1 MELTVDWRNNYIDKF
16 EKLTPF
22 SNPPRGQKSK
32 YVFMSNPARCRRWTH
47 GPVRR
52 HSIFSGLALKSQKHP
67 QWDTSMGEG
76 DAMERGVEGAI
87 FRGGG
92 GQCKRGRS
100 SSPLMSSVT
109 LGCDCWNSGGMF
121 VIVGHSF
128 LPLKFLPW
136 DITNVFGPTSRWN
149 VLSYAICIRE
159 RTFLSNLGLVIPP
172 VSLWLQYL
180 CHQ

>member
-76 DAMERGVEGAI
+76 DAMERGVEGEI

-128 LPLKFLPW
+128 FAFWIPSLRHHQCFWPNQSLKRSELCNMHTRKDFSLKF
-136 DITNVFGPTSRWN
+136 
-149 VLSYAICIRE
+149 
-159 RTFLSNLGLVIPP
+159 RTRYS
-172 VSLWLQYL
+172 SS
-180 CHQ
+180 